1 MKQARAKTRAARMD
15 QRSTY
20 YHTCPACGANLD
32 PDERCDCT
40 DDLLPAFEQRAVDDE
55 RSVER

>member
-1 MKQARAKTRAARMD
+1 MRKVRATNRTNRFD
-15 QRSTY
+15 NHSTY
-20 YHTCPACGANLD
+20 CHTCPACGANLD

-40 DDLLPAFEQRAVDDE
+40 DDLLPAFEQRAMDDE